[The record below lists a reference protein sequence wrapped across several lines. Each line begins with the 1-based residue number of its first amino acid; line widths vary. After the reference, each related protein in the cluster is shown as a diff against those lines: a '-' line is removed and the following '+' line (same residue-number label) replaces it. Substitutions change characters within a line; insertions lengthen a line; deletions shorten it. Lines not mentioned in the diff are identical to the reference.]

1 MPHLHC
7 GRFQMRAFYV
17 MLIVGAV
24 LGSAPRL
31 RAEPQLVNGIDAVV
45 HDSVVTFSE
54 VEVMTLPAMDVLYR
68 QYRDQAAIFQKK
80 VNDRSEERRVG
91 KESGSGGSS
100 A

>member
-1 MPHLHC
+1 
-7 GRFQMRAFYV
+7 MRAFCV

-31 RAEPQLVNGIDAVV
+31 RAEPQLVNGLDAVV

-68 QYRDQAAIFQKK
+68 QYRDQAAIFQQ
-80 VNDRSEERRVG
+80 EGERCP
-91 KESGSGGSS
+91 E
-100 A
+100 